1 MTDHTLLYQSGSSY
15 AAVHCLR
22 CIGHRYEIESTV
34 LTVLVC
40 SMVFLYMTGSKVALL
55 HAARQSLFVH
65 HIILLRSKTFPVQF
79 VSALITWADE
89 RSALHG
95 CQSKSLP
102 DVEHTCKIFQ

>member
-1 MTDHTLLYQSGSSY
+1 MTDHTLLYQARSSY
-15 AAVHCLR
+15 AAVRCLP

-34 LTVLVC
+34 LVC
-40 SMVFLYMTGSKVALL
+40 SMVFLYMTDSKVALL